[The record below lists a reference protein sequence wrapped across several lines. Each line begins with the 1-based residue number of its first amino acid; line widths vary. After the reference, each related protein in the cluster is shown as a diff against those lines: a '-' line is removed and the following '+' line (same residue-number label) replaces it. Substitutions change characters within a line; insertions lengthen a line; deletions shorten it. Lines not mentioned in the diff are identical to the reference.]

1 MRVIVTG
8 AKGQLGDDVVR
19 ELCRRNHEAYG
30 SDIED
35 MDITSK
41 EDVSQGLKLVMPHAV
56 IHCAAWTAV
65 DAAEE
70 MENRDQVKKVNAVG
84 TKNLAEACKE
94 IGAKMLY
101 VSTDYVFQGVG
112 DRPWEP
118 EDDREP
124 INIYGQSKYEG
135 EVAVEQLLE
144 KYYIVRIAWVFGRNG
159 KNFVK
164 TMLRLGKKTN
174 EISVVNDQIGTP
186 TYTKDLARLLVDMIE
201 TDAYGHYHATNEGGY
216 ISWYEFAVQIM
227 QEASRLDPQYE
238 TVNVKPVSSA
248 EYPSKA
254 KRPYNS
260 RLDKKKLVEC
270 GFTPLPDWRD
280 ALKRYI
286 REVFE
291 TEEL

>member
-1 MRVIVTG
+1 
-8 AKGQLGDDVVR
+8 
-19 ELCRRNHEAYG
+19 
-30 SDIED
+30 
-35 MDITSK
+35 
-41 EDVSQGLKLVMPHAV
+41 
-56 IHCAAWTAV
+56 
-65 DAAEE
+65 
-70 MENRDQVKKVNAVG
+70 
-84 TKNLAEACKE
+84 
-94 IGAKMLY
+94 
-101 VSTDYVFQGVG
+101 
-112 DRPWEP
+112 
-118 EDDREP
+118 
-124 INIYGQSKYEG
+124 
-135 EVAVEQLLE
+135 
-144 KYYIVRIAWVFGRNG
+144 
-159 KNFVK
+159 
-164 TMLRLGKKTN
+164 
-174 EISVVNDQIGTP
+174 
-186 TYTKDLARLLVDMIE
+186 MIE